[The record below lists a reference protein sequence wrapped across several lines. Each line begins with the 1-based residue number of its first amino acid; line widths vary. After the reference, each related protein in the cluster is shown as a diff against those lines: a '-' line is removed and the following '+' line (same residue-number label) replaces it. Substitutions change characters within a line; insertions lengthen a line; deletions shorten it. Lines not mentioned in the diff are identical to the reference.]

1 MNSISAEILEQLLKK
16 TLSEYSNIKLIQFR
30 DEYISSLQ
38 ITHSPAYVKTV
49 KSAFNMFVKY
59 TGNIPLIK
67 ISPRLIDKFIIYTF
81 SRSKNAA
88 ALYYRTLKAAFSKA
102 VIWGYVPSNQF
113 TKVKLPRFQKP
124 KPAFLESDQ
133 LNKIIAFIP
142 EHLKDIYLFLFLTG
156 LRLGELVSL
165 KWNNVNL
172 RERTLEIGDEIFTTK
187 SKQIRTIPICETAF
201 NILAKRIPKVYRKD
215 VNYVFPKESGYH
227 YSVNYLSKRFKKA
240 LRKAGLNEN
249 IKAHSLRHSFASNLI
264 KNGVSLFE
272 IKELLGH
279 RDISTTQIYTHI
291 KIESLKAAVNKLDI
305 AAES

>member
-1 MNSISAEILEQLLKK
+1 MNSISSEILEQLLKK
-16 TLSEYSNIKLIQFR
+16 TLSEYSNIKLIQFS
-30 DEYISSLQ
+30 DEYISSLK
-38 ITHSPAYVKTV
+38 ITHSAAYVKTV
-49 KSAFNMFVKY
+49 QSAFNMFVKY

-67 ISPRLIDKFIIYTF
+67 ISPRLIDKFVIYTF
-81 SRSKNAA
+81 SRSKPAA

-113 TKVKLPRFQKP
+113 TKVKLPRYQKP
-124 KPAFLESDQ
+124 KPAFIEQDQ

-142 EHLKDIYLFLFLTG
+142 GHLKDIYLFLFLTG

-172 RERTLEIGDEIFTTK
+172 RERTLEIGDETFTTK
-187 SKQIRTIPICETAF
+187 SKQIRIIPICETAF
-201 NILAKRIPKVYRKD
+201 NVLANRVPKIYKK
-215 VNYVFPKESGYH
+215 NGTYVFPKESGYH

-240 LRKAGLNEN
+240 LRKAGLSEN

-264 KNGVSLFE
+264 KSGVSLFE

-291 KIESLKAAVNKLDI
+291 KIETLKTAVNKLDI